1 MNISNLAYTRV
12 VKKTRFWGNR
22 LLFHFSI
29 LYVEKKTLHQAV
41 ACPMIFNT
49 ASTMTNL
56 SLNSQNRLFSCSG
69 IGLLIRFLVFHPMK
83 ISFVKPGACAIIFST
98 ALLVNKFMKQRN
110 KKLKMLYKL
119 LLMQPLFSSYL
130 QRRSTKPE
138 ICTLTCKR
146 YHLIDPKYFKIP
158 FFLYRFFISL
168 FHKFKYR

>member
-1 MNISNLAYTRV
+1 M
-12 VKKTRFWGNR
+12 
-22 LLFHFSI
+22 LFHFSI